1 MQSNENFAERKARAD
16 QETSGI
22 MEYANLWAVQQ
33 KIRRN
38 LEALTFDTDE
48 ILDLYPHHKAPVC
61 YVTKRKLDDQLG
73 LLRQRV
79 DDLLMTIERAAVF
92 HNKFEEREN
101 KHEIR
106 LAFKAYPSRAFL

>member
-1 MQSNENFAERKARAD
+1 MA
-16 QETSGI
+16 I
-22 MEYANLWAVQQ
+22 QQ
-33 KIRRN
+33 KVRRN

-48 ILDLYPHHKAPVC
+48 ILDLYPNRKAPVC

-79 DDLLMTIERAAVF
+79 DDLLTTIERAHVF
-92 HNKFEEREN
+92 NDEFEKREN

-106 LAFKAYPSRAFL
+106 LAFKTYPKGQYHF